1 MSEWIKINHLTK
13 KFYRKNQVV
22 TALSDINLE
31 IQEKSFTSIIGGS
44 GCGKST
50 LIRIIAGLELEYE
63 GEYTLFGE
71 KVTGPSREKGL
82 IFQDH
87 RLLPWLNVKENI
99 RFSLPQDEKKNDDL
113 IMDSL
118 SRVGLQD
125 FANALPKE
133 LSGGMAQRVAI
144 ARALAN
150 KPKVLLLDE
159 PFSAL
164 DALTRI
170 HMQEEMIK
178 IWEQEN
184 ITMIIVTHDIDEAVY
199 LGQQVV
205 LMTPHPGQIKDVEK
219 VDLRWKYSRTSPEFT
234 EARDRVYRKFFDIE
248 NDAFAYSI

>member
-1 MSEWIKINHLTK
+1 M
-13 KFYRKNQVV
+13 
-22 TALSDINLE
+22 
-31 IQEKSFTSIIGGS
+31 
-44 GCGKST
+44 
-50 LIRIIAGLELEYE
+50 
-63 GEYTLFGE
+63 
-71 KVTGPSREKGL
+71 
-82 IFQDH
+82 
-87 RLLPWLNVKENI
+87 KENI

-178 IWEQEN
+178 IWVHDYEIVMQKGFKGIKEEALEKLKQLDEYSPIDN
-184 ITMIIVTHDIDEAVY
+184 REKRPFLEAEIITCDAIVLWANRH
-199 LGQQVV
+199 G
-205 LMTPHPGQIKDVEK
+205 
-219 VDLRWKYSRTSPEFT
+219 DLAK
-234 EARDRVYRKFFDIE
+234 AL
-248 NDAFAYSI
+248 A